1 MRIYKNLRQ
10 FLKEKIWRIVEERG
24 RITPDMA
31 IYLFKKEFLI
41 SDGFHPITSIP
52 SYLILSWALADD
64 RVGIDEEGYLVPL
77 AEASDEEAI
86 AGKILDL
93 VSRLGVVTL
102 RDVRERLGL
111 SPKEAGSALASLT
124 RRGLL
129 SHVRVHDVLSDVPR
143 IVAAYGKGPDKGQ
156 LIHRYAKRV
165 LRELTGA
172 REEVRING
180 RTYDLVGDGFLIE
193 VVCTPLNG
201 VRGMDLREKL
211 SLEGFRKYVV
221 YYTNRR
227 RDMNYLRK
235 SIEKHLDGME
245 VEVLSLFDAV
255 AVFRSKRRSR

>member
-24 RITPDMA
+24 RITPDIA
-31 IYLFKKEFLI
+31 IYLFKKEFFTA
-41 SDGFHPITSIP
+41 DGFHSITSIP
-52 SYLILSWALADD
+52 GYLILSWALADD
-64 RVGIDEEGYLVPL
+64 RIGIDEEGYLVPL
-77 AEASDEEAI
+77 TEAHDEEVI

-93 VSRLGVVTL
+93 VSRLGVITL
-102 RDVRERLGL
+102 KDVRERLGL
-111 SPKEAGSALASLT
+111 NPREAGSALASLT

-129 SHVRVHDVLSDVPR
+129 SHVRVHDVLSEVPR
-143 IVAAYGKGPDKGQ
+143 IVTAYGKGPKGQ

-180 RTYDLVGDGFLIE
+180 RTYDLVGDGSLIE
-193 VVCTPLNG
+193 VVCTPLNEE
-201 VRGMDLREKL
+201 RGMDLREKL

-235 SIEKHLDGME
+235 SIERHLDGMD

-255 AVFRSKRRSR
+255 GTFRSKRGSR